1 MPRRTGDT
9 RPLRKAT
16 REALAACEAV
26 GLHYWADHRRAHH
39 LWAVDD
45 RQRAHV
51 VRINREDGTAQ
62 HACRPEL
69 LIEARGTC
77 RECVGDDEAVSYNN
91 DQGEQQM
98 TTQKENRPTQGEA
111 AQDPAARPYQEGSPM
126 PNVSHPTPDS
136 PTTDPSANGSGP
148 AEVVYDPLKLSS
160 LRSKSSVLKGVTSMQ
175 SRVPIEHRPAQGVWV
190 RVRPGEANTEIID
203 LLVATNTSNSA
214 DRNNLYVVTDGVRP
228 DLEAFV
234 RPHKVAVGMT
244 YHDKVVFLWV
254 RSLSVGN
261 NSWTDS
267 ALKAMT
273 TAQAAWVTME
283 TDHPLNEYK
292 VHVAPNTE
300 QWGEP
305 KWPDQSLEELVETA
319 FRDRVIRSL
328 DHPIAARLLGL
339 DV

>member
-1 MPRRTGDT
+1 MTRRGSDA
-9 RPLRKAT
+9 RPLPKRT
-16 REALAACEAV
+16 REALTACEAV
-26 GLHYWADHRRAHH
+26 SLHYWADHPRAHH
-39 LWAVDD
+39 VWAVDD
-45 RQRAHV
+45 HQRAHV
-51 VRINREDGTAQ
+51 VRINRDDGTAQ
-62 HACRPEL
+62 HACRAEL
-69 LIEARGTC
+69 LVATC
-77 RECVGDDEAVSYNN
+77 TGDDEAVPYIALDNN
-91 DQGEQQM
+91 LSQGEQQM
-98 TTQKENRPTQGEA
+98 TTQKEPPPQGEA
-111 AQDPAARPYQEGSPM
+111 VQDPQASPYQEGSPM
-126 PNVSHPTPDS
+126 ANVSHPTPDL
-136 PTTDPSANGSGP
+136 PTTEPSANGSRP

-160 LRSKSSVLKGVTSMQ
+160 LRSKSSVLKGVSTMQ

-190 RVRPGEANTEIID
+190 RVRPGETYTEIID

-214 DRNNLYVVTDGVRP
+214 DRNNLYVVTDAVRP
-228 DLEAFV
+228 DLEMFV

-244 YHDKVVFLWV
+244 YHDKVIFLWV

-273 TAQAAWVTME
+273 TAQTAWVTME
-283 TDHPLNEYK
+283 TDQPLSEYK
-292 VHVAPNTE
+292 VHVAPNNS

-305 KWPDQSLEELVETA
+305 KWPDQTLEELVMTA